1 MISKQEY
8 LQRIRLT
15 QAALKQNNIDTLIV
29 SEEEDIYYLTGL
41 TYKSLERLFILVIKE
56 QEVTF
61 ILPKMEL
68 AHLKSVDNVTK
79 IKTYWE
85 YPAQEPECWRDVL
98 LEEIRKSYA
107 IGIGSKAPYEIASFI
122 ASVGLNVMES
132 HIVERLRWIK
142 SEAEISLIKRASSY
156 CDVSI
161 SKINKNVYYGMTEL
175 EVFSVGRSIQQ
186 KVIKETSFD
195 YLASN
200 ILVAAW
206 PSRISYQPHGIPKLS
221 DVLVEGSHISL
232 AFLRVNG
239 YSAELER
246 TFFTS
251 KPTREQE
258 DAFALMLEARR
269 RSYAMLKA
277 GVIAE
282 EVDFASKRFL
292 SDKGLKAN
300 LMHRTGHGIGLG
312 NHEGPFLAEGDKTVL
327 QENMVVSIEPGIYI
341 EGVGGFR
348 HSDTVRITKD
358 SYEIL
363 TSCADDIKSLTFT
376 KSKPLQKLMGVVVK
390 KMYGI

>member
-1 MISKQEY
+1 MVHNYKQMISKQEY

-195 YLASN
+195 YLA
-200 ILVAAW
+200 
-206 PSRISYQPHGIPKLS
+206 
-221 DVLVEGSHISL
+221 HISHME
-232 AFLRVNG
+232 
-239 YSAELER
+239 YQSCR
-246 TFFTS
+246 T
-251 KPTREQE
+251 
-258 DAFALMLEARR
+258 
-269 RSYAMLKA
+269 
-277 GVIAE
+277 
-282 EVDFASKRFL
+282 
-292 SDKGLKAN
+292 
-300 LMHRTGHGIGLG
+300 
-312 NHEGPFLAEGDKTVL
+312 
-327 QENMVVSIEPGIYI
+327 
-341 EGVGGFR
+341 
-348 HSDTVRITKD
+348 
-358 SYEIL
+358 
-363 TSCADDIKSLTFT
+363 CW
-376 KSKPLQKLMGVVVK
+376 
-390 KMYGI
+390 